1 MWPDRLQLKYI
12 AGIYVDESL
21 CLSSLPAYSTWPLV
35 RWRGCCGWSTISDEG
50 IENSADN
57 TKDIYIMHAGIDI
70 FFHHVTLS
78 TIMLC
83 VHVYFEGFSLKA
95 LYLQVT
101 FLYCSLTHLEVA
113 CKMAHN
119 VCLLNYAT
127 LVARVCTFR
136 CKVQKHIW
144 NQCHY
149 VCLAIH
155 FCDYY
160 QQPTCIIINNLH
172 NYYYQ

>member
-1 MWPDRLQLKYI
+1 MPKQLTSVLHSTTGVVTRVLQWFT
-12 AGIYVDESL
+12 A
-21 CLSSLPAYSTWPLV
+21 
-35 RWRGCCGWSTISDEG
+35 SDEVYQ
-50 IENSADN
+50 NSADN

-70 FFHHVTLS
+70 LVHHVTLS

-101 FLYCSLTHLEVA
+101 FLYCSLTHLEVT
-113 CKMAHN
+113 CKEAHN

-136 CKVQKHIW
+136 GKEQKHI
-144 NQCHY
+144 
-149 VCLAIH
+149 
-155 FCDYY
+155 
-160 QQPTCIIINNLH
+160 
-172 NYYYQ
+172 